1 MLISIACLKKTKT
14 LTTEGCDSLQKHA
27 ENLSQRE
34 VILGYFPYEY
44 VHMYIDLTISYCGI
58 ITITT

>member
-1 MLISIACLKKTKT
+1 MLISIACFKEIKT
-14 LTTEGCDSLQKHA
+14 LTTEGCDSLQEHA
-27 ENLSQRE
+27 ENLSKRE
-34 VILGYFPYEY
+34 VILGYFTYEY